1 METKK
6 TPTTLERAATGLPC
20 CLAVRN
26 PDKDITNAVLTITVG
41 FLISA
46 VLFYWAVAP

>member
-1 METKK
+1 MN
-6 TPTTLERAATGLPC
+6 GL
-20 CLAVRN
+20 L
-26 PDKDITNAVLTITVG
+26 KDIAIAVLTIAVG